1 MDVTRSLP
9 DSPPDPMPTDAMW
22 QWLTAAPQKPP
33 LFRTDLYFRESW
45 ADAIDVLAARLP
57 EALQRFALLNVKP
70 DAVVGRHMRRILD
83 FALAQGFRPL
93 CAAPLQLTRHS
104 MRELWRYDWDIYPVD
119 RLAFCSYWYTS
130 ADILMFIFEDTAPIA
145 MTPASV
151 RLSRLKGS
159 SLPEQRRASD
169 LRSVLGSP
177 NKVLNFVHVADDPAD
192 MVREVGIFLDRAQ
205 RRALWR
211 DLLRLSGDDH
221 TDEVAAQIA
230 QLEQRTP
237 AHDLSFASALERL
250 LRADVIGQQVAS
262 QIEKTVSRRE
272 HLTWD
277 EVCALVDP
285 SDPRVDRWDFIC
297 IASSLIWLE
306 RY

>member
-1 MDVTRSLP
+1 
-9 DSPPDPMPTDAMW
+9 MW

-33 LFRTDLYFRESW
+33 LFRGDLYFRESW
-45 ADAIDVLAARLP
+45 ADAVDVLAARLP

-70 DAVVGRHMRRILD
+70 DAVVGRRMRRILD

-93 CAAPLQLTRHS
+93 CASPLQLTRHS

-130 ADILMFIFEDTAPIA
+130 ADILMFIFEDAAPSA

-192 MVREVGIFLDRAQ
+192 MVRELGIFLDRGQ

-211 DLLRLSGDDH
+211 DLLRLSGGDH
-221 TDEVAAQIA
+221 TDEVGAQIA

-250 LRADVIGQQVAS
+250 LRAGVIDRAAAS
-262 QIEKTVSRRE
+262 QIERTVSRGGR
-272 HLTWD
+272 LTWD

-285 SDPRVDRWDFIC
+285 CDPRVDRWDFIC
-297 IASSLIWLE
+297 IASSVIWLE